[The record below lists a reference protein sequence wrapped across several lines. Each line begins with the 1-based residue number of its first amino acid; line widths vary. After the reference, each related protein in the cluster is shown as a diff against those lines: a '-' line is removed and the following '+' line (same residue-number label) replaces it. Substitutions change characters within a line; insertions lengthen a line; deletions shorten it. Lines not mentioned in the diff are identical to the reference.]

1 MKALVFFFLNALCL
15 FPVLL
20 SLDPWTPPFFLALAS
35 ALLLIQRPDRWWALL
50 AALAGALVLAWW
62 VYWTNVLWTVGGNA
76 VERSIFLGVRA
87 WALTGISAAFALGI
101 RTNDLLNEA
110 MQLAGLPPRVGFALY
125 TALNILP
132 RMLDEQKHVGAVHR
146 VRLGGRPSSPL
157 VQAVTLL
164 ARAIRSGERS
174 ALSLAARGLEGPGP
188 RTWYRPVAWTST
200 DAWTLVVGSGVAVGL
215 FVFLIATHRFVFG
228 FY

>member
-1 MKALVFFFLNALCL
+1 MKSLVYFFLNAFCL

-20 SLDPWTPPFFLALAS
+20 SLDPYTPPVFLALAS
-35 ALLLIQRPDRWWALL
+35 LMLLLQRPERWWALL
-50 AALAGALVLAWW
+50 LALAGALVLAWW

-76 VERSIFLGVRA
+76 VERSVFLAFRA

-101 RTNDLLNEA
+101 RVPDLLNEA
-110 MQLAGLPPRVGFALY
+110 MQLAGLPARWGFSLY

-132 RMLDEQKHVGAVHR
+132 RLVAEQRHLGAVHR
-146 VRLGGRPSSPL
+146 VRKQGRSSSFF
-157 VQAVTLL
+157 VQALTLL

-174 ALSLAARGLEGPGP
+174 ALSLAARGLENPNP
-188 RTWYRPVAWTST
+188 RTWWRPVAWTSADRWQLMT
-200 DAWTLVVGSGVAVGL
+200 GLILCLSVFTLLVSTGL
-215 FVFLIATHRFVFG
+215 FVFG